1 MAEKKNV
8 VTYSGLK
15 KIEEELQNLKV
26 NKRREIAAKIK
37 EAREQGDLSENAE
50 YDAAK
55 DEQREIEARIE
66 QLEAMLKNIEV
77 VDEDEVDTGVVG
89 IGCKVVVYDYE
100 FDEKIEY
107 DIVGSSQADIMNN
120 KISDESPVG
129 MALKGA
135 KVGEEVLVEA
145 PDGEFKYRV
154 LDIKRQEL

>member
-1 MAEKKNV
+1 MAYMSEEGYKKLMAE
-8 VTYSGLK
+8 LK
-15 KIEEELQNLKV
+15 ELETVERPKISAA
-26 NKRREIAAKIK
+26 IA
-37 EAREQGDLSENAE
+37 EARDKGDLSENAE

-55 DEQREIEARIE
+55 DEQRDIEARIE